1 MRPKEA
7 KRLKESRDQNGRS
20 SGSETLWPM
29 ILGVWRTWDLLVR
42 FPATNVVWIL
52 TREHVIEDEVI

>member
-7 KRLKESRDQNGRS
+7 KRLEESRDQKRKS
-20 SGSETLWPM
+20 SGSETLRSM
-29 ILGVWRTWDLLVR
+29 TLGIWRTWDLLVQ
-42 FPATNVVWIL
+42 FPATNIVQIL